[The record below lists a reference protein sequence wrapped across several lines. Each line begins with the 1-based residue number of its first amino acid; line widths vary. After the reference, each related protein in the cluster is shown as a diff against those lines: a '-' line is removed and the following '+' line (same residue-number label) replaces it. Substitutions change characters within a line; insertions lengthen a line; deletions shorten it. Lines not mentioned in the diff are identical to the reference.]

1 MNVKDFDFYLPEE
14 LIAQHPLEK
23 RDTSRLMVLDKE
35 SGEIKHRVFHDVVEY
50 LNEGDTLVLNNTRVM
65 PARLI
70 GEKEETGGKIEFLL
84 LKRIEGDKW
93 ECLAKP
99 GKSARVGRRF
109 TFGEGKLKAEVIEVK
124 EDGNRIVEFYYDG
137 IFEEVLDSLGEMPLP
152 PYIHE
157 RLDDR
162 ERYQTVYSKEKG
174 SAAAPTA
181 GLHFT
186 KELLKQIQD
195 KGVNV
200 VYLTLHVGLGT
211 FRPVKVENIEEHDMH
226 SEYYHLSKETAEIIN
241 ETKRRGNKVISVGTT
256 STRTL
261 ETIGDENGFVKEQ
274 SGWTNI
280 FIYPGYK
287 FKVVDRLITNF
298 HLPESTL
305 IMLVSTLAGR
315 DHVLN
320 AYNEAVKEKYRFF
333 SFGDA
338 MFIK

>member
-14 LIAQHPLEK
+14 LIAQHPLEQ
-23 RDTSRLMVLDKE
+23 RDSSRLMVLDKE
-35 SGEIKHRVFHDVVEY
+35 TGKIDHKTFHDIVEY
-50 LNEGDTLVLNNTRVM
+50 LNEGDTLVLNNTRVL

-70 GEKEETGGKIEFLL
+70 GEKEESGGKIEFLL

-99 GKSARVGRRF
+99 GKSAREGRRF
-109 TFGEGKLKAEVIEVK
+109 TFGGGKLKAEVIEVK

-157 RLDDR
+157 RLEDK
-162 ERYQTVYSKEKG
+162 ERYQTVYSKEEG

-186 KELLKQIQD
+186 KELLEQIKE

-211 FRPVKVENIEEHDMH
+211 FRPVKVENIEDHDMH
-226 SEYYHLSKETAEIIN
+226 SEYYHLSKETADIIN
-241 ETKRRGNKVISVGTT
+241 ETKKRGNKVISVGTT

-261 ETIGDENGFVKEQ
+261 ETIGDENGEVREQ

-287 FKVVDRLITNF
+287 FKIVDRLITNF

-305 IMLVSTLAGR
+305 IMLVSTLAGKE
-315 DHVLN
+315 HVMH
-320 AYNEAVKEKYRFF
+320 AYEEAVKEKYRFF